1 MELLCGVTVSPDGS
15 TKPVAEASG
24 RGARE
29 ATRPRIVVSMTVDKL
44 CGRDPAAMATQIGL
58 GLIPDSVL
66 ADYAAH
72 AEIVAAL
79 FDTSGEQLWQS
90 RLKRHATGSQRIAL
104 VIRDRGCVLCGA
116 SHTEC
121 EAHHVMPWHT
131 AGKGRTDIDQ
141 LALLFDQHPEF
152 RPVLGVGQIR
162 VAPDCACGGTRRIQQ
177 DGVIGACHFAGVFD
191 DGFGL

>member
-1 MELLCGVTVSPDGS
+1 M
-15 TKPVAEASG
+15 
-24 RGARE
+24 AR
-29 ATRPRIVVSMTVDKL
+29 
-44 CGRDPAAMATQIGL
+44 QIGL

-79 FDTSGEQLWQS
+79 FDTSGDQLWQS

-121 EAHHVMPWHT
+121 EAHHLMPWH
-131 AGKGRTDIDQ
+131 APGKGRTDLDQ
-141 LALLFDQHPEF
+141 LALLCGPCHHRLHADQQTLYRGANGCWRT
-152 RPVLGVGQIR
+152 RPATPQEL
-162 VAPDCACGGTRRIQQ
+162 PPPGGPSSSRGSRRNGHDPQRE
-177 DGVIGACHFAGVFD
+177 
-191 DGFGL
+191 